1 MGVCNFRNTKHTG
14 FSTVKYPGRLLQ
26 VLRISFT
33 DKSDTHPQISSDVEI
48 IFFKILIYSKHL
60 EQAIAGEYFCAIR
73 RKTGSTL
80 VPVLTAAPTR
90 GLVDEQIG
98 IKADFLPPRHPVT
111 LCAQMRSEDGD
122 LWEAFGHYN
131 TSADGTVEVTRD
143 HSVGGSYLG
152 CEPMGLFWAMQPAP
166 GEREGLRLR
175 MRNVKIPLIVNIS
188 LSEGHVSPREPES
201 GRLAVATAERWFT
214 APGVQ
219 RIDVRQ
225 NGVVGTLFLP
235 PGPGSFPAVL
245 DLWGMGGGLV
255 EYRSSMLASR
265 GFASFSV
272 AYMEHKDLTVQ
283 LDISGADAYMKK
295 AFHIL
300 QDHPQICGDRIGIIG
315 LSYGVY
321 LGLRMATSPDLN
333 PSCLV
338 CINGPAGS
346 NKELSQVFCKPK
358 TSESDQ
364 RYWPRDEAGYLSFR
378 DMSLPANYSPGTQV
392 KIENLACPTMYIL
405 GEDDQNSPSTENSNL
420 VKARLDPADWRGSPF
435 VPPELEFL
443 TLNFSAFQIKCL
455 TFKLGWRRSTSRDLS
470 AHWKESKLRFSALQ
484 IEDVLK
490 AAGKSHLYTR
500 LSYPGAGHLIEVPY
514 TPHARLSVWRIKPE
528 KILSLWGGE
537 TAPHAA
543 AQEDSWKKMLHF
555 LDTNLRA

>member
-1 MGVCNFRNTKHTG
+1 MFRTRVAVFWHFIG
-14 FSTVKYPGRLLQ
+14 
-26 VLRISFT
+26 
-33 DKSDTHPQISSDVEI
+33 
-48 IFFKILIYSKHL
+48 KHL
-60 EQAIAGEYFCAIR
+60 TPHVGLRRELYWSHNAVAIR

-131 TSADGTVEVTRD
+131 TSADGTVDLTRD

-420 VKARLDPADWRGSPF
+420 
-435 VPPELEFL
+435 
-443 TLNFSAFQIKCL
+443 
-455 TFKLGWRRSTSRDLS
+455 
-470 AHWKESKLRFSALQ
+470 